1 MAEWFWVDG
10 AQTSLVSADDRGLAL
25 ADGIFETMRLEHGVL
40 CLGNYHQYRLT
51 EGLQRLAFRDPDGI
65 AKQALEAVSSWAL
78 SLAADYEGSSLR
90 LSITRGSGPRGYA
103 PSASAPPRFIGR
115 LSTGLPALQLPA
127 CAGVADIAWPTQP
140 ALSGLKLI
148 ARTEQVLAAQQL
160 SLSGYDELLMAN
172 QRGAIVSTTSGNLF
186 FRRGSQLVT
195 PDLFEAGIA
204 GTRRRYIIEFLAK
217 ACEMSV
223 SVTDVFPEML
233 SEFEEAF
240 FCNSIIGIRSLANV
254 VYGDR
259 KATYDSVA
267 AAEKLRPAIHGMN
280 H

>member
-127 CAGVADIAWPTQP
+127 CASVADIAWPTQP

-204 GTRRRYIIEFLAK
+204 GTRRRYIIECLAK
-217 ACEMSV
+217 TCEMSV